1 MSIWL
6 LGATESWPCHGASVS
21 SAFRPIIGVALQ
33 AVSTASQMKG
43 TWILFL
49 ESEARILM
57 EPLPSSSRPASG
69 RLFHLSR
76 KASFQQIELES
87 IYPALAPK
95 SWSTAKL
102 LTFLKTN
109 FARLGIQTPEFS
121 LWILAFSNSLVLSR
135 NSGADAGLGRLENVY
150 NV

>member
-21 SAFRPIIGVALQ
+21 SAFRPIIGVVLQ

-69 RLFHLSR
+69 RLFPLSR
-76 KASFQQIELES
+76 KASFQQSFKS

-95 SWSTAKL
+95 SWFPAKL

-109 FARLGIQTPEFS
+109 FARLGIRTPEFS
-121 LWILAFSNSLVLSR
+121 LRILAFSNSPILSR
-135 NSGADAGLGRLENVY
+135 NSGADAGFGRLENVY